1 MNTTNENN
9 IPVKLYIKSIVSDLM
24 LAEMI
29 NTAGE
34 NATIFDEV
42 QGKNIPISELSGQ
55 VEDVIEYTT
64 EGALTKEDNRITVRY
79 GESTEMG
86 FDNTETMLSFDCD
99 APQIV
104 TLVRTGDVSTVCR
117 FDTNEPRQHCTY
129 ETGVMPLELTMNTRS
144 VQNSIVNNSG
154 KISLD
159 YTIEMRGVKTER
171 NRFSMEVTPIQ

>member
-1 MNTTNENN
+1 MNNN
-9 IPVKLYIKSIVSDLM
+9 TSNGIPVKLYIKSIVSDLM
-24 LAEMI
+24 LADMI

-34 NATIFDEV
+34 GATVYDEI
-42 QGKNIPISELSGQ
+42 QGKNIALSELADQ
-55 VEDVIEYTT
+55 VDDVIEYTT
-64 EGALTKEDNRITVRY
+64 EGALSKENNRITVRY
-79 GESTEMG
+79 GERADMG

-99 APQIV
+99 SPQIV

-129 ETGVMPLELTMNTRS
+129 DAGVMPLELTMNTRS
-144 VQNSIVNNSG
+144 VQNSINGNRG